1 MAIFL
6 HSEGAMQKGL
16 HQVNRKYVMDCVSS
30 LDFYKGVT
38 NTGENSG
45 MDLYVPED
53 TVIPAG
59 QTVFIDHQI
68 KAKRFGPPPVSGILL
83 FPRSSISKTPLRLA
97 NSIGLI
103 DPSYRGNIIA
113 AITNT
118 SNTDYTVTKGT
129 RLVQLVLAN
138 AYPFTI
144 NWVDSLDDT
153 DRGAGGFGSTGQ

>member
-1 MAIFL
+1 M
-6 HSEGAMQKGL
+6 
-16 HQVNRKYVMDCVSS
+16 NRIHVMDCISS
-30 LDFYKGVT
+30 LDFYAGVT
-38 NTGENSG
+38 DTGGNSG

-53 TVIPAG
+53 VVIPAG

-68 KAKRFGPPPVSGILL
+68 KAKRTAVPGAGQVEGILL

-103 DPSYRGNIIA
+103 DPNYRGNIIA

-129 RLVQLVLAN
+129 RLVQLVLP
-138 AYPFTI
+138 YLFPFKI
-144 NWVDSLDDT
+144 NWVESLDET

>member
-1 MAIFL
+1 
-6 HSEGAMQKGL
+6 
-16 HQVNRKYVMDCVSS
+16 MDCVSS
-30 LDFYKGVT
+30 LDFYQGVT
-38 NTGENSG
+38 STGENSG

-68 KAKRFGPPPVSGILL
+68 KAKRAGGQTTPGILL

-97 NSIGLI
+97 NSVGLI
-103 DPSYRGNIIA
+103 DPCYRGNIIA

-129 RLVQLVLAN
+129 RLVQLVMQHL
-138 AYPFTI
+138 YPFTI
-144 NWVDSLDDT
+144 NWVDALDET
-153 DRGAGGFGSTGQ
+153 ERGAGGFGSTGQ

>member
-1 MAIFL
+1 M
-6 HSEGAMQKGL
+6 
-16 HQVNRKYVMDCVSS
+16 NRIYVMDCVST
-30 LDFYKGVT
+30 LEFYQGVT
-38 NTGENSG
+38 STGENSG

-68 KAKRFGPPPVSGILL
+68 KAKRSGFFSKTPGFFL

-103 DPSYRGNIIA
+103 DPCYRGNIIA

-129 RLVQLVLAN
+129 RLVQLVMPQAS
-138 AYPFTI
+138 PFEI
-144 NWVDSLDDT
+144 NWVDSLDET
-153 DRGAGGFGSTGQ
+153 ERGSGGFGSTGQ

>member
-1 MAIFL
+1 M
-6 HSEGAMQKGL
+6 
-16 HQVNRKYVMDCVSS
+16 NRIYVMDCVSS
-30 LDFYKGVT
+30 LEFYQGVT
-38 NTGENSG
+38 STGENSG

-68 KAKRFGPPPVSGILL
+68 KATRDSQQRTGILL

-103 DPSYRGNIIA
+103 DPCYRGNIIA

-118 SNTDYTVTKGT
+118 SDTDYTVTKGT
-129 RLVQLVLAN
+129 RLVQLVMPHLN
-138 AYPFTI
+138 PFKI
-144 NWVDSLDDT
+144 NWVDALDET
-153 DRGAGGFGSTGQ
+153 SRGAGGFGSTGQ

>member
-1 MAIFL
+1 
-6 HSEGAMQKGL
+6 MQKGL
-16 HQVNRKYVMDCVSS
+16 HKIKRINTMDCVSS
-30 LDFYKGVT
+30 LDFYQGVT

-68 KAKRFGPPPVSGILL
+68 KAKRAGGQATPGILL

-97 NSIGLI
+97 NSVGLI
-103 DPSYRGNIIA
+103 DPCYRGNIIA

-129 RLVQLVLAN
+129 RLVQLVMQHL
-138 AYPFTI
+138 YPFTI
-144 NWVDSLDDT
+144 NWVDALDET
-153 DRGAGGFGSTGQ
+153 ERGSGGFGSTGQ

>member
-1 MAIFL
+1 M
-6 HSEGAMQKGL
+6 
-16 HQVNRKYVMDCVSS
+16 NRIHVMDCVSS
-30 LDFYKGVT
+30 LDFYTGVT
-38 NTGENSG
+38 DTGGNSG

-53 TVIPAG
+53 VVIPAG

-68 KAKRFGPPPVSGILL
+68 KAKRTAVPGAGQVEGILL

-103 DPSYRGNIIA
+103 DPNYRGNIIA

-129 RLVQLVLAN
+129 RLVQLVLP
-138 AYPFTI
+138 YLFPFKI
-144 NWVDSLDDT
+144 NWVESLDET

>member
-1 MAIFL
+1 
-6 HSEGAMQKGL
+6 
-16 HQVNRKYVMDCVSS
+16 MDCVSS
-30 LDFYKGVT
+30 LEFYQGVT
-38 NTGENSG
+38 STGENSG

-68 KAKRFGPPPVSGILL
+68 KATRDSQQRTGILL

-103 DPSYRGNIIA
+103 DPCYRGNIIA

-118 SNTDYTVTKGT
+118 SDTDYTVTKGT
-129 RLVQLVLAN
+129 RLVQLVMPHLN
-138 AYPFTI
+138 PFKI
-144 NWVDSLDDT
+144 NWVDALDET
-153 DRGAGGFGSTGQ
+153 SRGAGGFGSTGQ

>member
-1 MAIFL
+1 
-6 HSEGAMQKGL
+6 MQKGL
-16 HQVNRKYVMDCVSS
+16 HQVSNIHLMDCVTS
-30 LDFYKGVT
+30 LDFYAGV
-38 NTGENSG
+38 NDTGENSG

-53 TVIPAG
+53 VVVPAG

-68 KAKRFGPPPVSGILL
+68 KAKRTDTPPVSGILL

-129 RLVQLVLAN
+129 RLVQLVMPHL
-138 AYPFTI
+138 YPFKI
-144 NWVDSLDDT
+144 NWVDALDKT
-153 DRGAGGFGSTGQ
+153 DRGEGGFGSTGQ